1 MKAINVILALLVSAA
16 LAFGVAEI
24 GLRLLGFAPPAINT
38 EGDAALG
45 WCKQANSTIQ
55 MESGEY
61 DVTIQTDAHGLR
73 DDYTSD
79 EVPAKPE
86 GTTRM
91 LFLGD
96 SFTLGYTVAREDL
109 FVDLLEGAWQDEGR
123 KVEIV
128 NAGTQAYST
137 DQALVWLGEHGAK
150 FDPDVVV
157 LFPYENDIWWN
168 AQGQYLGQDKPL
180 FDENGVRANGELAIP
195 APRGWFASTAVG
207 NLLRKKAG
215 MPNLKVDGLGKTKK
229 ISVEMSSRLKSPPQ
243 TTLTAE
249 ARTKVLFQKL
259 ADASA
264 ALGARFAVCPLPS
277 REAVTPPEDLPAA
290 LDPARPYE
298 LFIDAANAVGA
309 VTSLPLEPL
318 KTAAAKGWTPYYK
331 RDFHLNA
338 QGNLVLAQALKTDLE
353 AAGLVPAKA
362 AAGGAPEKAPVML
375 MDTANPAAP
384 PVAPKKMPKW
394 PFFFVGLWAAL
405 GTLYANTY
413 SDESAGVGFLKV
425 GGLLAVVF
433 ATAIGVTSLIAI
445 LPPLYGK
452 LLLVGLVIAILTFVL
467 YKLGDRVGTIAELM
481 KAFTLRGHWYLMPLL
496 TVLLTVGSLLVVAA
510 SSPLI
515 APFIYTLF

>member
-1 MKAINVILALLVSAA
+1 MKAINVILALLVSAV

-45 WCKQANSTIQ
+45 WRKQANSTILQ
-55 MESGEY
+55 KSGEY
-61 DVTIQTDAHGLR
+61 EVTIKTDAHGLR
-73 DDYTSD
+73 DDYND
-79 EVPAKPE
+79 ADVPPKPA

-109 FVDLLEGAWQDEGR
+109 FVDLVEEAWLDEGR

-137 DQALVWLGEHGAK
+137 DQALVWLAEHGAQ

-168 AQGQYLGQDKPL
+168 AQPTYLGQEKPL
-180 FDENGVRANGELAIP
+180 FDDQGARTSGELAVRP
-195 APRGWFASTAVG
+195 PRGWFASTAVG
-207 NLLRKKAG
+207 NLLRKKAK
-215 MPNLKVDGLGKTKK
+215 MPRLKVEGLKPMA
-229 ISVEMSSRLKSPPQ
+229 VEDTSRLVNPPT
-243 TTLTAE
+243 TTLDAE
-249 ARTKVLFQKL
+249 ARTEVLIQKL
-259 ADASA
+259 ADATS
-264 ALGARFAVCPLPS
+264 ALGAKFAVCPLPS

-290 LDPARPYE
+290 LDPVRPYR
-298 LFIDAANAVGA
+298 LFLEAAGAANAVT
-309 VTSLPLEPL
+309 VEPL
-318 KTAAAKGWTPYYK
+318 GALESAAKKGWTPYYE

-338 QGNLVLAQALKTDLE
+338 EGNLVLAQVVKTGLE
-353 AAGLVPAKA
+353 TAGLVPAKGA
-362 AAGGAPEKAPVML
+362 ADAPSVL
-375 MDTANPAAP
+375 LLDTENPTSP
-384 PVAPKKMPKW
+384 PAKPSKMPKW
-394 PFFFVGLWAAL
+394 PFYFLGLWAAL
-405 GTLYANTY
+405 GTLYSKTY
-413 SDESAGVGFLKV
+413 SDEGAAQSYVKV
-425 GGLLAVVF
+425 AGLLGVVF
-433 ATAIGVTSLIAI
+433 ATAIGVTKLMAV

-452 LLLVGLVIAILTFVL
+452 LLLVGLVIVLLTFVL
-467 YKLGDRVGTIAELM
+467 YKLGDRIGTIAELM

>member
-45 WCKQANSTIQ
+45 WRKQANSTIH

-61 DVTIQTDAHGLR
+61 DVEIVTDAHGLR
-73 DDYTSD
+73 DDYTSA
-79 EVPAKPE
+79 EIPAKPE

-109 FVDLLEGAWQDEGR
+109 FVDLLEKAWISEGR

-137 DQALVWLGEHGAK
+137 DQALVWLGENGAK

-168 AQGQYLGQDKPL
+168 AQGEYLGQEKPL
-180 FDENGVRANGELAIP
+180 FDAAGERVNGELTVP
-195 APRGWFASTAVG
+195 QPRGWFASTAIG
-207 NLLRKKAG
+207 NLLRKKPKMPRIDAG
-215 MPNLKVDGLGKTKK
+215 GAGL
-229 ISVEMSSRLKSPPQ
+229 ISVERSSRLTSPP
-243 TTLTAE
+243 TSTLAAE

-259 ADASA
+259 ADASQ
-264 ALGARFAVCPLPS
+264 ALGAKFAVCPLPS
-277 REAVTPPEDLPAA
+277 REAVTPPESPSAGQ
-290 LDPARPYE
+290 DPVRPYQ
-298 LFIDAANAVGA
+298 LFADAANAVGA
-309 VTSLPLEPL
+309 IASLPLEPL
-318 KTAAAKGWTPYYK
+318 KLAASKGWTPYYK

-338 QGNLVLAQALKTDLE
+338 QGNLILAQVLKTDLE
-353 AAGLVPAKA
+353 AAGVAPA
-362 AAGGAPEKAPVML
+362 AAGAAGAAPVTL
-375 MDTANPAAP
+375 LDTANPLAP
-384 PVAPKKMPKW
+384 PAAPKKLPKW
-394 PFFFVGLWAAL
+394 PFFFAGLWAAL
-405 GTLYANTY
+405 GTLYAKTY
-413 SDESAGVGFLKV
+413 SDENTAMSYLKV

-433 ATAIGVTSLIAI
+433 ATAIGVTTLISV
-445 LPPLYGK
+445 LPTRAGQ
-452 LLLVGLVIAILTFVL
+452 LLLVGLVIAVLTFVA
-467 YKLGDRVGTIAELM
+467 YKLGDRIGTIAELM

>member
-24 GLRLLGFAPPAINT
+24 GLRLLGFAPPVINT

-45 WCKQANSTIQ
+45 WRKQANSTIK
-55 MESGEY
+55 MESAEY
-61 DVTIQTDAHGLR
+61 DVTIETDAQGLR
-73 DDYTSD
+73 DDYTTA

-109 FVDLLEGAWQDEGR
+109 FVDLLEQAWIDEGR

-137 DQALVWLGEHGAK
+137 DQALVWLGENGAK

-168 AQGQYLGQDKPL
+168 AQPEYLGQEKPL
-180 FDENGVRANGELAIP
+180 FDEAGERVNGELAVR
-195 APRGWFASTAVG
+195 APRGWFASTAIG
-207 NLLRKKAG
+207 NLLRKK
-215 MPNLKVDGLGKTKK
+215 PKVPRMTVPSMDP
-229 ISVEMSSRLKSPPQ
+229 ISVERSSRLTSPPE
-243 TTLTAE
+243 TTLAAE

-259 ADASA
+259 ADASQ
-264 ALGARFAVCPLPS
+264 ALGAQFAVCPLPS
-277 REAVTPPEDLPAA
+277 REAVSPPEDSVAA
-290 LDPARPYE
+290 LDPARPYQ
-298 LFIDAANAVGA
+298 LFVDAANSVGA
-309 VTSLPLEPL
+309 VLSLPLGPL
-318 KTAAAKGWTPYYK
+318 QVAVSNDWTPYYS

-338 QGNLVLAQALKTDLE
+338 QGNLVLAQVLKTDLE
-353 AAGLVPAKA
+353 AAGLVPSKA
-362 AAGGAPEKAPVML
+362 AADTAPVML
-375 MDTANPAAP
+375 HNTVSPATP
-384 PVAPKKMPKW
+384 PATPTKLPKW
-394 PFFFVGLWAAL
+394 PFFFAGLWAAL
-405 GTLYANTY
+405 GTLYARTY
-413 SDESAGVGFLKV
+413 SDENAGLSYLKV

-433 ATAIGVTSLIAI
+433 TTAMGVTKLISI
-445 LPPLYGK
+445 LPPPYGK

-467 YKLGDRVGTIAELM
+467 YKLGDRIGTIAELM